1 MGFSLIIL
9 VGLLGVLAMILYK
22 NPIIQ
27 GLGSNNKLVNQL
39 KHKAWFQNQ
48 WLCGAFLF
56 IVNAVLFFSTGLI
69 LYGIT
74 FLSIPFIH
82 LGVMFMAVI
91 LSVIIW
97 SFVNLAW
104 GGENRERLIMAGVGS
119 SFYLVL
125 SGVFIFQL
133 VTLEPKFPGEDT
145 FMAAIG
151 IMFGI
156 IVTSVAF
163 LTCFI
168 MTGFSKRKVA

>member
-9 VGLLGVLAMILYK
+9 VGLLGVLAIILFK

-27 GLGSNNKLVNQL
+27 GLGTNNKLVNQL
-39 KHKAWFQNQ
+39 KHKAWIQNQ

-56 IVNAVLFFSTGLI
+56 FVNAVLFFSTGLI

-82 LGVMFMAVI
+82 LGVMIMAVI
-91 LSVIIW
+91 LSVIFW
-97 SFVNLAW
+97 SSVNLAW
-104 GGENRERLIMAGVGS
+104 EGEKKKRLMMAGVGS
-119 SFYLVL
+119 SFYLIL
-125 SGVFIFQL
+125 SAIFIYRL
-133 VTLEPKFPGEDT
+133 VTLEPSYPGEDT

-151 IMFGI
+151 MMFGI

-168 MTGFSKRKVA
+168 MTGSKRKVA